1 MPDKQFIKIIS
12 PDGEDRLRIR
22 ITTRKGKVV
31 NVMVQYEAIIAG
43 IWHEIIRY
51 DCAHGFFHRDIIYP
65 RGKNEKQP
73 IMIEN
78 LNDAMQYAE
87 QDIKDR
93 WSWYKERY
101 KRRLK
106 NDKR

>member
-1 MPDKQFIKIIS
+1 
-12 PDGEDRLRIR
+12 
-22 ITTRKGKVV
+22 
-31 NVMVQYEAIIAG
+31 MVQYEAIIAG
-43 IWHEIIRY
+43 IWREIVRY
-51 DCAHGFFHRDIIYP
+51 DCAHGFFHRDMIYP
-65 RGKNEKQP
+65 RDKNEKQP

-78 LNDAMQYAE
+78 LNDALQYAE